1 MIFLSHLGIAQNSRN
16 PEGAFL
22 LLQWL
27 TGKKQDQMVCQF
39 GGVPT
44 RLSTLSDPAMQRRFP
59 QFKLLKEQLTFAN
72 PDWRP
77 IIAQWDQINTEFL
90 GKAIYAAI
98 TKKEDSKEALMSVM
112 PNVRKIMV
120 DGGYLQGST

>member
-1 MIFLSHLGIAQNSRN
+1 M
-16 PEGAFL
+16 
-22 LLQWL
+22 
-27 TGKKQDQMVCQF
+27 
-39 GGVPT
+39 
-44 RLSTLSDPAMQRRFP
+44 STLSDPAMQRRFP

-90 GKAIYAAI
+90 GKAIYTAI

>member
-1 MIFLSHLGIAQNSRN
+1 LGIGIAQNSKN

-27 TGKKQDQMVCQF
+27 TSKKQDQMVCRL
-39 GGVPT
+39 GGVPS
-44 RLSTLSDPAMQRRFP
+44 RLSTLSDPEMQRRFP
-59 QFKLLKEQLTFAN
+59 QFALLKEQLIFAN

-77 IIAQWDQINTEFL
+77 IIAQWDQINVDFL

-98 TKKEDSKEALMSVM
+98 TKNEDSKVALMSVM
-112 PNVRKIMV
+112 PSVRKIMM
-120 DGGYLQGST
+120 DGGYLPGST